1 MGTVVAMTYAPVQG
15 VAKRFDTQSQTLNTV
30 AKVLKALAQALKASF
45 FGAILFAEIIRRMEL
60 VADKSEKLAK
70 VCDEFSGDLKKAVKD
85 HQSGDYKAGSYFGEG
100 VSR

>member
-1 MGTVVAMTYAPVQG
+1 MGTVVAMTYAPIQG
-15 VAKRFDTQSQTLNTV
+15 VAKGFDTQSQTLKTV

-70 VCDEFSGDLKKAVKD
+70 VCDEFAGDLRRAVAE

>member
-1 MGTVVAMTYAPVQG
+1 MTYQPIQTT
-15 VAKRFDTQSQTLNTV
+15 AKGFDTQSQTLKTV

-60 VADKSEKLAK
+60 VADKSEKLAA
-70 VCDEFSGDLKKAVKD
+70 VCDEFSGDLKRAVAD

>member
-1 MGTVVAMTYAPVQG
+1 MGQVVAMTYAPIQG
-15 VAKRFDTQSQTLNTV
+15 VAKGFDMQSQSLNVV
-30 AKVLKALAQALKASF
+30 AKVLRALAQALKASL

-60 VADKSEKLAK
+60 IAKKAEALAK
-70 VCDEFSGDLKKAVKD
+70 LCDEFSNDLKRAVKD